1 MNSLSYCIYPFI
13 FLCLSIWNVF
23 IYILGLFQKNKRKYI
38 SFIIAML
45 IYIPHY
51 CIFLLSSCLWNSTVG
66 IVIICV
72 FIFSHSLFCTFSNIQ
87 KRRSASIRVHSVTWL
102 PQVLTSAALSFSVSV
117 VFEPS
122 ECTLQ
127 TAWLFTPEQTAPV
140 FPKSQEILSL
150 TFENFENCLSLKTF
164 IAEKKEG
171 MNDFEMVRGNAAEP
185 KSRSWPTATVAER
198 TSEASPVQ
206 QSERFHPR
214 FKGHNTF
221 SQPCL
226 CKIHLTLVCSIKG
239 HKLFSQ
245 MAKGWCWKRVLFLKS
260 GVCSRRNPSDPSSS
274 SPVRRHQASPL
285 SAAGRNLFWPWRK
298 TGPMKERIL
307 TRLLSRPFCLS
318 RDCLPLSSEMILA
331 S

>member
-150 TFENFENCLSLKTF
+150 IFENFENCLSLKTF

>member
-150 TFENFENCLSLKTF
+150 IFENFENCLSLKTF
-164 IAEKKEG
+164 IAEKKRRNEWFWDGEG
-171 MNDFEMVRGNAAEP
+171 QRSRTKEPQLTDRDRGRAHQRGEPRAAE
-185 KSRSWPTATVAER
+185 W
-198 TSEASPVQ
+198 
-206 QSERFHPR
+206 
-214 FKGHNTF
+214 TF
-221 SQPCL
+221 P
-226 CKIHLTLVCSIKG
+226 
-239 HKLFSQ
+239 
-245 MAKGWCWKRVLFLKS
+245 
-260 GVCSRRNPSDPSSS
+260 P
-274 SPVRRHQASPL
+274 
-285 SAAGRNLFWPWRK
+285 
-298 TGPMKERIL
+298 
-307 TRLLSRPFCLS
+307 PFQRAQYL
-318 RDCLPLSSEMILA
+318 
-331 S
+331 